1 MCGTSLS
8 KWTVLGILELI
19 LIDANLLL
27 YAWDDHS
34 PHHAASRAW
43 LEETLWG
50 QEPAAFSWT
59 VILAFL
65 RLATDSRVFQ
75 RPLSISQG
83 AEVVSEWFAAS
94 RFVLLQPGE
103 RHWEILKGLL
113 IVGQASRK
121 LVMDAHLGALA
132 IEHGATLAS
141 VDRDFA
147 RFPGLKL
154 LNPLSSR
161 K

>member
-1 MCGTSLS
+1 VCGTSLS
-8 KWTVLGILELI
+8 RLTVPDTPEVI

-27 YAWDDHS
+27 YAWDDHA

-50 QEPAAFSWT
+50 REPAAFSWT
-59 VILAFL
+59 VILSFL
-65 RLATDSRVFQ
+65 RLATDPRVFQ

-83 AEVVSEWFAAS
+83 AEVISDWFAAS
-94 RFVLLQPGE
+94 RFILLQPGE

-113 IVGQASRK
+113 VAGQASRK
-121 LVMDAHLGALA
+121 LVMDAHLAALA

-147 RFPGLKL
+147 RFPGLRL
-154 LNPLSSR
+154 LNPLA
-161 K
+161 